1 MCYICY
7 VVYTYIRMYQ
17 TFEFII
23 WDIFK
28 ILNEF
33 EFNYIFFIQLANNT
47 YVHCIELFGSSNNK
61 IKNCIE
67 VVIKQ
72 ITFVPF
78 INRVNDTLVLGRGGA
93 NIKWASSITRR
104 VMESDT
110 DECSDVL
117 THNIEAGIQVSR
129 NVYGQ

>member
-1 MCYICY
+1 
-7 VVYTYIRMYQ
+7 MYQ
-17 TFEFII
+17 TFTFII
-23 WDIFK
+23 CDIFK
-28 ILNEF
+28 LLNEF

-78 INRVNDTLVLGRGGA
+78 VSRVNDTLVLGRGGA

-110 DECSDVL
+110 NECSDVI

-129 NVYGQ
+129 HVYGQ